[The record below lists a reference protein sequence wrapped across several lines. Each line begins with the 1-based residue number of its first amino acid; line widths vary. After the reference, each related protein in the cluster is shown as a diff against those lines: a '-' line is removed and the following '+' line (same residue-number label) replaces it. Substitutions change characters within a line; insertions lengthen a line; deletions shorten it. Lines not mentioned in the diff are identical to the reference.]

1 MNAKDKAK
9 QKEYRSKLNDLDIE
23 ARDKQDEHMKNYREG
38 YGSKSELDEELKAL
52 HENIKKRKTALH
64 AQYYGSEPQ
73 SSDHWFY
80 R

>member
-52 HENIKKRKTALH
+52 HENIKKKKNSATRSIL
-64 AQYYGSEPQ
+64 
-73 SSDHWFY
+73 WF
-80 R
+80 RASKFRPLVL

>member
-9 QKEYRSKLNDLDIE
+9 QKEYRSKLNDLDLE
-23 ARDKQDEHMKNYREG
+23 ARDKQYELMKQSNSEDEI
-38 YGSKSELDEELKAL
+38 KAM
-52 HENIKKRKTALH
+52 HADISKRKTALH
-64 AQYYGSEPQ
+64 AEYYGTEPQ